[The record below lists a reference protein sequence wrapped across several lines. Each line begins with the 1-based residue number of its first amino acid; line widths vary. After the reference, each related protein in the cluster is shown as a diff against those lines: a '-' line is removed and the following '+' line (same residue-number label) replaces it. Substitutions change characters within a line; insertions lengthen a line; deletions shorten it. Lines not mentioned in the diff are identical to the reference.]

1 MRIADPSLFITP
13 KSTLLRSVLSN
24 EDLLKNLDAVN
35 MNNPKKF
42 SDINKIGE
50 QIQKAIKNDDIE
62 GLKIL
67 MDKHLMIIPMLK
79 LFIDEAFLD
88 ALHLRY

>member
-1 MRIADPSLFITP
+1 
-13 KSTLLRSVLSN
+13 
-24 EDLLKNLDAVN
+24 

-42 SDINKIGE
+42 SEINKIGE

-62 GLKIL
+62 GLKVLI
-67 MDKHLMIIPMLK
+67 DKHLMIIPMLK

-88 ALHLRY
+88 ALHLRYEEIIGYMLENGYHIESSEGVILAVCNSL